1 MTVFIRVLGP
11 YTART
16 HVGTK
21 TFWNVEIFNPDQCDA
36 VDLVPQNESSSLTHN
51 EARAIASHAARV
63 TGLPVREFKV
73 VAKTTLE
80 YVEVDQ
86 ENT

>member
-21 TFWNVEIFNPDQCDA
+21 TFWNVEIFNTDRCDA
-36 VDLVPQNESSSLTHN
+36 VDLVPQNERSSLTHG
-51 EARAIASHAARV
+51 EACAIARHAALV

-73 VAKTTLE
+73 VVKQSVE

-86 ENT
+86 ESA